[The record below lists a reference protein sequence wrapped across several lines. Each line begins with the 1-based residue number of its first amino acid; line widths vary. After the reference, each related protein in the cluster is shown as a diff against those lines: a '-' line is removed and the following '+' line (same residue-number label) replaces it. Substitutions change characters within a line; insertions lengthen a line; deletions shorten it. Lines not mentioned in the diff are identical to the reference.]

1 MWRRERRSRWAG
13 RWQARRQALVWRLG
27 HVRRRGWEVAA
38 RGLLRLAIR
47 APWLR
52 RLPRRL
58 VAAVE
63 RALFAAADDSMF
75 DGALFDRALYLE
87 RNPDVRA
94 AGADPLAH
102 YLRHGWA
109 EGRSPNAWLDE
120 ARYRRQAGLTR
131 RDTVSALAHYLALGR
146 AWGLGPKQ
154 ESREVPYAARPA
166 PADAAPGLGDK
177 ADDEA
182 AAVAALARLGRI
194 APRGFGPG
202 SGWGAG
208 PAPVDIIVPVY
219 RGRAETLRCLV
230 SVLEA
235 ANRTR
240 FTLVVVDDAGPDPRL
255 RADLALLARRGLI
268 ELMVQPRNLGFVAAI
283 NAGMRR
289 RRGRDVIWLNADT
302 EVSGDW
308 LDRLRRAAYS
318 APDVATVTPLTNN
331 GTICSYPRFD
341 TDNCEPLE
349 VGWAELDRI
358 AARVNAGQWVEAP
371 TCVGFAA
378 YVRRDALDAVG
389 MLDEAAFGR
398 GYGEENDFSR
408 RAIRVGLRNLIAG
421 DVFVRHLGQI
431 SFGDERAE
439 RVAAATRVI
448 ERRHPGY
455 ARAVAR
461 FIAADP
467 VAPLRR
473 AIDVERLRRQARGRR
488 NVLIVTHSLG
498 GGTQQHV
505 EEEIARLTAGG
516 AGVVL
521 MSGGA
526 PGAGGRP
533 DAVRLSHPEVAELP
547 SLEAVPLGGRGLV
560 ELLGTLGVTEVRL
573 HHLADFGRDA
583 ARRFIWLIDALG
595 LPFEFSVHDYL
606 AVCPRINLADGSG
619 MYCGEPDEA
628 GCRRCLMRR
637 RSGFGAPE
645 IGRWRRDY
653 GALLAMARV
662 VRVPDRDVAARL
674 RRYFPRLGNIVVR
687 PHERLRTSAVPPTPA
702 ARRPGPLRIATIGA
716 IGPIKGF
723 DVLLDLAAEIRAGM
737 RAGGAAVELTVI
749 GYTRN
754 DAAARAAGIEVTGP
768 YRNDRAGAEIEAAD
782 PDLILIPSIWPETYC
797 YTLSHA
803 LASGRPVAGFDLG
816 AVGTRLRDAGL
827 AGARSGARCT
837 VLPLALARDPAAL
850 LEALVGAAGVGEMAR
865 PAPRRMVAVAG
876 G

>member
-1 MWRRERRSRWAG
+1 MWRRERRLRWPRLIWRG
-13 RWQARRQALVWRLG
+13 RWPARWQGAVWRLG
-27 HVRRRGWEVAA
+27 HVRRRGAEAAA
-38 RGLLRLAIR
+38 RGLLHLAIR
-47 APWLR
+47 VPRLR

-63 RALFAAADDSMF
+63 RALFAAADDSLF
-75 DGALFDRALYLE
+75 DGALYLE
-87 RNPDVRA
+87 RNPDVQA

-109 EGRSPNAWLDE
+109 EGRSPNGWLDE
-120 ARYRRQAGLTR
+120 ARYRRQAGLAR

-146 AWGLGPKQ
+146 ARGLGPKQ
-154 ESREVPYAARPA
+154 EPGEVRHAARRT
-166 PADAAPGLGDK
+166 PGDGTRPGGET
-177 ADDEA
+177 DDEA
-182 AAVAALARLGRI
+182 AAAAALARLGRI
-194 APRGFGPG
+194 APRG
-202 SGWGAG
+202 AG
-208 PAPVDIIVPVY
+208 PVPVPVEVDVIVPVY
-219 RGRAETLRCLV
+219 RGRAETLRCLA

-235 ANRTR
+235 GNETR
-240 FTLVVVDDAGPDPRL
+240 FALVVVDDVGPDPQL

-268 ELMVQPRNLGFVAAI
+268 ELVVQPRNLGFVAAV

-289 RRGRDVIWLNADT
+289 RQGRGRDVVWLNADT
-302 EVSGDW
+302 EVFGDW

-619 MYCGEPDEA
+619 MYCGEPGEA

-723 DVLLDLAAEIRAGM
+723 DVLLDLATEIRAEIRAG
-737 RAGGAAVELTVI
+737 GVAVELTVI

>member
-1 MWRRERRSRWAG
+1 MKRRERRFRWPGRWLG
-13 RWQARRQALVWRLG
+13 RWQARWQALVWRQG
-27 HVRRRGWEVAA
+27 HVRRRGAEAVA
-38 RGLLRLAIR
+38 RGLLHLAIR
-47 APWLR
+47 LPRLR

-63 RALFAAADDSMF
+63 RVLFAAADETLF
-75 DGALFDRALYLE
+75 DGTLYLE

-94 AGADPLAH
+94 AGADPLTH

-109 EGRSPNAWLDE
+109 EGRNPNAWLDE
-120 ARYRRQAGLTR
+120 ARYRRQAGLTP

-146 AWGLGPKQ
+146 ARGLGPKQ
-154 ESREVPYAARPA
+154 GLGRQPEQARHPA
-166 PADAAPGLGDK
+166 RRALADAAGS
-177 ADDEA
+177 DDEA
-182 AAVAALARLGRI
+182 AALALARLGRI
-194 APRGFGPG
+194 APQ
-202 SGWGAG
+202 GAG
-208 PAPVDIIVPVY
+208 PVEVPVEVDVIVPVY
-219 RGRAETLRCLV
+219 RGRAETLGCLA

-240 FTLVVVDDAGPDPRL
+240 FALVVVDDAGPEPRL

-268 ELMVQPRNLGFVAAI
+268 ELVVQPRNLGFVAAV

-289 RRGRDVIWLNADT
+289 NRGRDVVWLNADT

-318 APDVATVTPLTNN
+318 DPDVATVTPLTNN

-349 VGWAELDRI
+349 VGWAELDCI

-408 RAIRVGLRNLIAG
+408 RAIRAGLRNLIAG
-421 DVFVRHLGQI
+421 DVFVRHLGQT

-439 RVAAATRVI
+439 RVAAAMRVI

-455 ARAVAR
+455 ARAVER

-473 AIDVERLRRQARGRR
+473 AIDVERLRRLRRLHARGRR

-498 GGTQQHV
+498 GGTRQHV

-526 PGAGGRP
+526 AGS
-533 DAVRLSHPEVAELP
+533 DSVRLSHPEMADLP
-547 SLEAVPLGGRGLV
+547 SLEAVPFGGRGLV
-560 ELLGTLGVTEVRL
+560 ELLGALGVTEIRL

-583 ARRFIWLIDALG
+583 ARRFTWLIDALG
-595 LPFEFSVHDYL
+595 LPFEFAVHDYL
-606 AVCPRINLADGSG
+606 AVCPRINLVDRSG

-637 RSGFGAPE
+637 RSGFGAPD
-645 IGRWRRDY
+645 IRRWRRDY
-653 GALLAMARV
+653 GALRAMARL

-687 PHERLRTSAVPPTPA
+687 PHERPRPAAVPPSPA
-702 ARRPGPLRIATIGA
+702 DRRPGPLRIATIGA

-723 DVLLDLAAEIRAGM
+723 DVLLGLAAEI

-749 GYTRN
+749 GFTRN
-754 DAAARAAGIEVTGP
+754 DAAARAAGIAVTGP
-768 YRNDRAGAEIEAAD
+768 YRDDRAGAGIDAAD

-803 LASGRPVAGFDLG
+803 LASGRPVAGFDIG

-827 AGARSGARCT
+827 AGARPGALCT
-837 VLPLALARDPAAL
+837 VLPLALARDPSAL
-850 LEALVGAAGVGEMAR
+850 LEALVSAAGVGEMVR
-865 PAPRRMVAVAG
+865 PAPRQMVAVAG